1 MGCEASKKKVNEK
14 KHVKRVRWKS
24 VRVLCSEIC
33 VRFLDLVAI
42 AKAMERETDTL
53 SRTHSQVEYNL
64 FVIRMNDYGKINLPA
79 TSPIWIIDTLFAPA
93 LPLN

>member
-14 KHVKRVRWKS
+14 HVKRVRWKN

-33 VRFLDLVAI
+33 VRCLDLVAI
-42 AKAMERETDTL
+42 CEGHGERDTL

-64 FVIRMNDYGKINLPA
+64 FVIRMNGYGKINLPCNI
-79 TSPIWIIDTLFAPA
+79 SHLDH
-93 LPLN
+93 